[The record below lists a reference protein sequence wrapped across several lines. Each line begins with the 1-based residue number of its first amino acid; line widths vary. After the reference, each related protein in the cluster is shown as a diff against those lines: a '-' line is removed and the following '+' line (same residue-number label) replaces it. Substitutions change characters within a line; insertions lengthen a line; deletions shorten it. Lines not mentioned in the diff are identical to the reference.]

1 MKIRPGLPLTN
12 RFSIMGISMLKENSI
27 TTFLPL
33 LILGRA
39 HGLSFI
45 ICCIYG
51 NELIPTSFFFSF
63 RGCGFYVGVHKAM
76 ETRWGKLFY
85 EKLSSVHGDSA
96 GCIFAMGI
104 ALGKTAEQVTTL
116 YFRGLN
122 ITNKT
127 TTQFFN

>member
-1 MKIRPGLPLTN
+1 MNMRPGLPQTN
-12 RFSIMGISMLKENSI
+12 RIIVEISMKENI

-33 LILGRA
+33 LILGHV

-45 ICCIYG
+45 ICVYS
-51 NELIPTSFFFSF
+51 NDLILSYFLSFF

-104 ALGKTAEQVTTL
+104 ALGKTAEQVINSL
-116 YFRGLN
+116 SIFPRFEHY
-122 ITNKT
+122 
-127 TTQFFN
+127 